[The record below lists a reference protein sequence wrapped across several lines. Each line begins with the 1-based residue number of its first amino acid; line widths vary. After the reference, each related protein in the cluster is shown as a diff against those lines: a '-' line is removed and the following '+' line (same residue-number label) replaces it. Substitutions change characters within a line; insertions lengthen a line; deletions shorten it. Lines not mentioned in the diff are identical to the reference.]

1 MKMTK
6 QTEALKDQ
14 FRVAGHLEDTK
25 RIFLSEEK
33 FLFDTRLEISIKFKT
48 FLCTIVYFFCSF
60 GKNVLLFSWT
70 VDCSVKNLVEL
81 SLERL

>member
-33 FLFDTRLEISIKFKT
+33 ILFDTRLEISIKFKT
-48 FLCTIVYFFCSF
+48 FFVYNCIFFFFLFLWKECFTFFVDSRLF
-60 GKNVLLFSWT
+60 GK
-70 VDCSVKNLVEL
+70 EP
-81 SLERL
+81 R

>member
-6 QTEALKDQ
+6 LTEALKDQ
-14 FRVAGHLEDTK
+14 FRVAGYLEDTG

-48 FLCTIVYFFCSF
+48 FLCTVVYFFFWFILKECFNFFVDSRRF
-60 GKNVLLFSWT
+60 GK
-70 VDCSVKNLVEL
+70 EP
-81 SLERL
+81 R

>member
-1 MKMTK
+1 MTK

-48 FLCTIVYFFCSF
+48 FFV
-60 GKNVLLFSWT
+60 
-70 VDCSVKNLVEL
+70 
-81 SLERL
+81 

>member
-6 QTEALKDQ
+6 LTEALKDQ
-14 FRVAGHLEDTK
+14 FRVAGYLEDNG

-48 FLCTIVYFFCSF
+48 FLCTVVYFFFGSF
-60 GKNVLLFSWT
+60 
-70 VDCSVKNLVEL
+70 
-81 SLERL
+81 

>member
-48 FLCTIVYFFCSF
+48 FFVYNCIFFLFLWKECFTFFVDSRLF
-60 GKNVLLFSWT
+60 GK
-70 VDCSVKNLVEL
+70 EP
-81 SLERL
+81 R

>member
-48 FLCTIVYFFCSF
+48 FFVYNCIFFFVPLERMFYFFR
-60 GKNVLLFSWT
+60 GQ
-70 VDCSVKNLVEL
+70 
-81 SLERL
+81 